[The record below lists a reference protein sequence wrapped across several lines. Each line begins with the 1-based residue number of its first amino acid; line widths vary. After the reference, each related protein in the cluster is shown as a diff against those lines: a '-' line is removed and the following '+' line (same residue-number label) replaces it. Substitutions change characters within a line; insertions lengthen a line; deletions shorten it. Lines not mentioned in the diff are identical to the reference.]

1 MAAYHGESS
10 SCTQVELEPG
20 TWAWRQVGYVSARFN
35 EKIKEACIALVT
47 PIQAPKFCCNLQES
61 SRRIVLST
69 RLQACAEDME
79 SIFRAVH
86 KLLWTT
92 RSLCTA
98 KDLFSMEHH
107 YEVLMVK
114 AGAKNDNMDCTAEP
128 PLSQTIP
135 WF

>member
-1 MAAYHGESS
+1 M
-10 SCTQVELEPG
+10 
-20 TWAWRQVGYVSARFN
+20 WNW
-35 EKIKEACIALVT
+35 
-47 PIQAPKFCCNLQES
+47 NLQES

-98 KDLFSMEHH
+98 KDLFSIEHH

-114 AGAKNDNMDCTAEP
+114 AGAENDNMDCTAEP